1 MPFEIGQIAADYEI
15 LGLLGKGG
23 MGRVYRVRNVISN
36 RVEAMKVLLADI
48 SAEADLGD
56 RFIGE
61 IRTLARL
68 DHPNIAKF
76 HTAFKFENQLV
87 MLMELV
93 EGSTLG
99 ERAKEGPVPLD
110 ELLSYTT
117 QTLAALSYAH
127 QNGVIHRDIKPSNI
141 MVTPHGV
148 VKLMDFGIAKSTFE
162 PLLTRPGTTMGS
174 MLYMSPEQV
183 RGTTVD
189 ARSDIYSVGVLLYEL
204 TAGRRPFEAENT
216 YAILEAQLNTTPRPP
231 LELNPA
237 LPKPLNEI
245 IMTALAKEPMQR
257 FQTADAFR
265 NALESVRGRAAAPQA
280 RAQASGQT
288 VTQPMPPPGVPPAAS
303 PRRRGLWMALG
314 AVACVCVIAGGAVL
328 LPHFWKSSA
337 REGSAPAAKPDAPA
351 QALSTSA
358 SQPAAMNPEPAANS
372 GPATANSASVTQ
384 PVTSSP
390 ERAPTHV
397 PRSSPGPEQKRVARV
412 SQEARV
418 PGSGAVQGAYPQI
431 SSAPPSPP
439 PAQQAQPQAQPAA
452 LPAGPSQA
460 DLDKASEDLM
470 KLHARADAVK
480 DSLDRLR
487 GQNAASGLGVRQDIV
502 ASASRMESYL
512 QAADR
517 ALQSNTLDSARKDMT
532 RAEEELNKL
541 EAFFGR

>member
-1 MPFEIGQIAADYEI
+1 MPFEVGQVAADYEI
-15 LGLLGKGG
+15 LGVLGKGG

-36 RVEAMKVLLADI
+36 RVEAMKVLLADVA
-48 SAEADLGD
+48 AEADLGD

-93 EGSTLG
+93 EGFTLA
-99 ERAKEGPVPLD
+99 ERGKQEPIPLND
-110 ELLSYTT
+110 VLSYAT

-183 RGTTVD
+183 RGMTVD

-204 TAGRRPFEAENT
+204 TSGRRPFEADNT
-216 YAILEAQLNTTPRPP
+216 YAILEAQLNATPQPP
-231 LELNPA
+231 MEVNAA
-237 LPKPLNEI
+237 LPKPLSDI

-265 NALESVRGRAAAPQA
+265 NALESVRERPGA
-280 RAQASGQT
+280 RQPSPSKAI
-288 VTQPMPPPGVPPAAS
+288 TQPMPPPAAQAGAA
-303 PRRRGLWMALG
+303 PRKRGLWMALG
-314 AVACVCVIAGGAVL
+314 AVACVCVLAGGAFL

-337 REGSAPAAKPDAPA
+337 GGSAGSVAKTKPVAPA
-351 QALSTSA
+351 PASPV
-358 SQPAAMNPEPAANS
+358 SQPAANPTPDNASSTPNNVALSTPA
-372 GPATANSASVTQ
+372 
-384 PVTSSP
+384 
-390 ERAPTHV
+390 
-397 PRSSPGPEQKRVARV
+397 
-412 SQEARV
+412 
-418 PGSGAVQGAYPQI
+418 
-431 SSAPPSPP
+431 
-439 PAQQAQPQAQPAA
+439 AA
-452 LPAGPSQA
+452 LPATPPASDRSTITPQPHSAARESRAVKSRGSEPAATSATVVPAPVQQQPQVQTQSQPQTQPAQVQPPGPSQA

-470 KLHARADAVK
+470 KLHARAEAVK

-487 GQNAASGLGVRQDIV
+487 GQNAASGLGLRQDIV

-517 ALQSNTLDSARKDMT
+517 ALQNNTLDSARKDMSH
-532 RAEEELNKL
+532 AEEELNKL

>member
-1 MPFEIGQIAADYEI
+1 MAFEVGQIAADYEI

-36 RVEAMKVLLADI
+36 RGEAMKVLLADVA
-48 SAEADLGD
+48 AEAELGD

-93 EGSTLG
+93 EGFTLSDRG
-99 ERAKEGPVPLD
+99 KEGPVPL
-110 ELLSYTT
+110 EEVLSYAS

-141 MVTPHGV
+141 MVTPHGI

-183 RGTTVD
+183 RGMTVD
-189 ARSDIYSVGVLLYEL
+189 ARSDLYSVGVLLYEL

-216 YAILEAQLNTTPRPP
+216 YAILEAQLNAMPQPP
-231 LELNPA
+231 IELNQA
-237 LPKPLNEI
+237 LPKPLNDI

-265 NALESVRGRAAAPQA
+265 NALESIRARPSAAP
-280 RAQASGQT
+280 SGNLSKA
-288 VTQPMPPPGVPPAAS
+288 VTQPMPGSAVPVRS
-303 PRRRGLWMALG
+303 GSRGRGLWMAAG
-314 AVACVCVIAGGAVL
+314 AIACVCVLAGGAFL

-337 REGSAPAAKPDAPA
+337 AAYRSAPVVKTEPAAQNAPVTPPSTNVLAQQSAAAPVTTPAATPSAMASKPLHRPA
-351 QALSTSA
+351 RESHVPPQSALPVSVPTPSPQTQPQTQPQV
-358 SQPAAMNPEPAANS
+358 QPAA
-372 GPATANSASVTQ
+372 
-384 PVTSSP
+384 
-390 ERAPTHV
+390 
-397 PRSSPGPEQKRVARV
+397 
-412 SQEARV
+412 
-418 PGSGAVQGAYPQI
+418 
-431 SSAPPSPP
+431 PP
-439 PAQQAQPQAQPAA
+439 P
-452 LPAGPSQA
+452 GPSQA
-460 DLDKASEDLM
+460 DLDKASEDLV
-470 KLHARADAVK
+470 KLHARAEAVK

-487 GQNAASGLGVRQDIV
+487 GQNAASGLGLRQDIV
-502 ASASRMESYL
+502 SSASRMDSYL

-517 ALQSNTLDSARKDMT
+517 ALQTNTLESARKDMNH
-532 RAEEELNKL
+532 AEEELNKL

>member
-1 MPFEIGQIAADYEI
+1 MPFEVGQVAADYEI

-36 RVEAMKVLLADI
+36 RVEAMKVLLADVA
-48 SAEADLGD
+48 AEADLGD

-93 EGSTLG
+93 EGFTLS
-99 ERAKEGPVPLD
+99 ERGKEPLPLND
-110 ELLSYTT
+110 VLSYAT

-141 MVTPHGV
+141 MVTPRGV

-183 RGTTVD
+183 RGMTVD

-204 TAGRRPFEAENT
+204 TSGRRPFEADNT
-216 YAILEAQLNTTPRPP
+216 YAILEAQLNATPQTP
-231 LELNPA
+231 LEVNPA
-237 LPKPLNEI
+237 LPKPLSDI

-257 FQTADAFR
+257 FQTAEAFR
-265 NALESVRGRAAAPQA
+265 NALESVRGRSAAGQA
-280 RAQASGQT
+280 TPSKAI
-288 VTQPMPPPGVPPAAS
+288 TQPMPPPAAQAAPA
-303 PRRRGLWMALG
+303 PRKRGLWMALG
-314 AVACVCVIAGGAVL
+314 AVACVCVLAGGAFL

-337 REGSAPAAKPDAPA
+337 GGSAAAPVAKSEPAPQPTAAPVSQPTANPTPDNAASASNNSAVSTPVASPAAPPASAPSAMEPSHKPVRESHAVKSHASEGVSAGVTLVPVPVQQQAPA
-351 QALSTSA
+351 Q
-358 SQPAAMNPEPAANS
+358 
-372 GPATANSASVTQ
+372 
-384 PVTSSP
+384 
-390 ERAPTHV
+390 
-397 PRSSPGPEQKRVARV
+397 
-412 SQEARV
+412 
-418 PGSGAVQGAYPQI
+418 PQN
-431 SSAPPSPP
+431 
-439 PAQQAQPQAQPAA
+439 QPQAQAP
-452 LPAGPSQA
+452 PVQQPGSSQA

-470 KLHARADAVK
+470 KLHSRAEAVR

-517 ALQSNTLDSARKDMT
+517 ALQNNTLDSARKDMSH
-532 RAEEELNKL
+532 AEEELNKL

>member
-1 MPFEIGQIAADYEI
+1 MPFEVGQVAADYEI

-36 RVEAMKVLLADI
+36 RAEAMKVLLADVA
-48 SAEADLGD
+48 AEADLGD

-93 EGSTLG
+93 EGFTLA
-99 ERAKEGPVPLD
+99 ERGKQEPLPLND
-110 ELLSYTT
+110 VLSYAT

-183 RGTTVD
+183 RGMTVD

-204 TAGRRPFEAENT
+204 TSGRRPFEAENT
-216 YAILEAQLNTTPRPP
+216 YAILEAQLNATPQPP
-231 LELNPA
+231 IEVNAA
-237 LPKPLNEI
+237 LPKPLSDI

-257 FQTADAFR
+257 FQTAEAFR
-265 NALESVRGRAAAPQA
+265 NALESIRERPAAQPNLSKA
-280 RAQASGQT
+280 
-288 VTQPMPPPGVPPAAS
+288 VTQPMPPPAAQAGAA
-303 PRRRGLWMALG
+303 PRKRGLWMALG
-314 AVACVCVIAGGAVL
+314 AVACVCVLAGGAFL

-337 REGSAPAAKPDAPA
+337 GGPAAPVAKSESAAPPA
-351 QALSTSA
+351 TSPA
-358 SQPAAMNPEPAANS
+358 SQPAANP
-372 GPATANSASVTQ
+372 TADNSASV
-384 PVTSSP
+384 PSNVAAS
-390 ERAPTHV
+390 APAGT
-397 PRSSPGPEQKRVARV
+397 
-412 SQEARV
+412 
-418 PGSGAVQGAYPQI
+418 GSATPPA
-431 SSAPPSPP
+431 SAPPTVEPQPHHAVRESRAEKSHAGEPVSTSAVTVVP
-439 PAQQAQPQAQPAA
+439 VPVPQQPQAQTQSQPQTQPA
-452 LPAGPSQA
+452 PVQPTGPSQA
-460 DLDKASEDLM
+460 DLDKAGEDLM
-470 KLHARADAVK
+470 KLRARADAVK

-487 GQNAASGLGVRQDIV
+487 GQNAASGLGVRHDIV
-502 ASASRMESYL
+502 ASASRLESYL

-517 ALQSNTLDSARKDMT
+517 ALQNNTLDSARKDMT
-532 RAEEELNKL
+532 HAEEELNKL

>member
-1 MPFEIGQIAADYEI
+1 MPFEVGQVAADYEI

-36 RVEAMKVLLADI
+36 RVEAMKVLLADVA
-48 SAEADLGD
+48 AEADLGD

-93 EGSTLG
+93 EGFTLS
-99 ERAKEGPVPLD
+99 ERGKEPLPLHD
-110 ELLSYTT
+110 VLSYAT
-117 QTLAALSYAH
+117 QTLAALNYAH

-183 RGTTVD
+183 RGMTVD

-204 TAGRRPFEAENT
+204 TSGRRPFEADNT
-216 YAILEAQLNTTPRPP
+216 YAILEAQLNATPQPP

-237 LPKPLNEI
+237 LSKPLNDI

-257 FQTADAFR
+257 FQTAEAFR
-265 NALESVRGRAAAPQA
+265 NALESVRERPAA
-280 RAQASGQT
+280 GQGT
-288 VTQPMPPPGVPPAAS
+288 PSKAITQPMPPPAVQAVSA
-303 PRRRGLWMALG
+303 PRKRGLWMALG
-314 AVACVCVIAGGAVL
+314 AVACVCVLAGGAFL

-337 REGSAPAAKPDAPA
+337 GGSAAPVAKSEPPAQPATSPVSQPTANPTPDNTASAPNNGAVSTPSAASATPPASAPAAIEPSHKPVRESHAEKSHAGAPV
-351 QALSTSA
+351 STSA
-358 SQPAAMNPEPAANS
+358 
-372 GPATANSASVTQ
+372 VTVV
-384 PVTSSP
+384 PVP
-390 ERAPTHV
+390 V
-397 PRSSPGPEQKRVARV
+397 PQ
-412 SQEARV
+412 QT
-418 PGSGAVQGAYPQI
+418 
-431 SSAPPSPP
+431 
-439 PAQQAQPQAQPAA
+439 PAQPQNQPQAQAP
-452 LPAGPSQA
+452 PVQPPGPSQA
-460 DLDKASEDLM
+460 DMDKASEDLM
-470 KLHARADAVK
+470 KLHARAEAVR

-517 ALQSNTLDSARKDMT
+517 ALQNNTLDSARKDMSH
-532 RAEEELNKL
+532 AEEELNKL

>member
-1 MPFEIGQIAADYEI
+1 MPFEVGQVAADYEI
-15 LGLLGKGG
+15 LGILGKGG

-36 RVEAMKVLLADI
+36 RVEAMKVLLADVA
-48 SAEADLGD
+48 AEADLGD

-93 EGSTLG
+93 EGFTLS
-99 ERAKEGPVPLD
+99 ERGKQEPLPLN
-110 ELLSYTT
+110 EVLSYAT

-183 RGTTVD
+183 RGMTVD

-204 TAGRRPFEAENT
+204 TSGRRPFEADNT
-216 YAILEAQLNTTPRPP
+216 YAILEAQLNATPQAPI
-231 LELNPA
+231 ELNPA
-237 LPKPLNEI
+237 LPKPLNDI

-265 NALESVRGRAAAPQA
+265 NALESIRERPAAVRQPTPSKA
-280 RAQASGQT
+280 
-288 VTQPMPPPGVPPAAS
+288 VTQPMPLPAAQS
-303 PRRRGLWMALG
+303 GAPPRKRGLWMALG
-314 AVACVCVIAGGAVL
+314 AVACVCVLAGGAYL

-337 REGSAPAAKPDAPA
+337 GGAMAPVAKSEPA
-351 QALSTSA
+351 TQPVASPA
-358 SQPAAMNPEPAANS
+358 SQPAVNATPDTAAPAPNTGPVSTPAATS
-372 GPATANSASVTQ
+372 ITQ
-384 PVTSSP
+384 PANAPSTVEPSHKAVRQLRAEKSRVGEPVSTSAVT
-390 ERAPTHV
+390 V
-397 PRSSPGPEQKRVARV
+397 P
-412 SQEARV
+412 V
-418 PGSGAVQGAYPQI
+418 PVQQQQVQP
-431 SSAPPSPP
+431 
-439 PAQQAQPQAQPAA
+439 QAQPQAQPAA
-452 LPAGPSQA
+452 VTPPGPSQA

-487 GQNAASGLGVRQDIV
+487 GQNAASGLGLRQDIV
-502 ASASRMESYL
+502 ASASRMDSYL

-517 ALQSNTLDSARKDMT
+517 ALQSNTLDSARKDMNH
-532 RAEEELNKL
+532 AEEEINKL

>member
-1 MPFEIGQIAADYEI
+1 MPFEVGQVAADYEI

-36 RVEAMKVLLADI
+36 RVEAMKVLLADVA
-48 SAEADLGD
+48 AEADLGD

-87 MLMELV
+87 MLMEFV
-93 EGSTLG
+93 EGFTLS
-99 ERAKEGPVPLD
+99 ERGKEPLPLND
-110 ELLSYTT
+110 VLSYAT

-127 QNGVIHRDIKPSNI
+127 RNGVIHRDIKPSNI

-183 RGTTVD
+183 RGMTVD

-204 TAGRRPFEAENT
+204 TSGRRPFEADNT
-216 YAILEAQLNTTPRPP
+216 YAILEAQLNATPQTPV
-231 LELNPA
+231 EVNPA
-237 LPKPLNEI
+237 LPKPLSDI

-265 NALESVRGRAAAPQA
+265 NALESIRERPGAGQAAPSKA
-280 RAQASGQT
+280 L
-288 VTQPMPPPGVPPAAS
+288 TQPMPPPASQSGAAA
-303 PRRRGLWMALG
+303 PRKRGLWMALG
-314 AVACVCVIAGGAVL
+314 AVACVAVLAAGAIL

-337 REGSAPAAKPDAPA
+337 GGSAAPVAKSEPTA
-351 QALSTSA
+351 SSSA
-358 SQPAAMNPEPAANS
+358 SPVS
-372 GPATANSASVTQ
+372 TPATNSTPRGAASVPNNDTASTLASMPATSPVSPSSAVNTQ
-384 PVTSSP
+384 EPHQGT
-390 ERAPTHV
+390 R
-397 PRSSPGPEQKRVARV
+397 
-412 SQEARV
+412 EARV
-418 PGSGAVQGAYPQI
+418 VKSHAGE
-431 SSAPPSPP
+431 PPSSTALTEVPVP
-439 PAQQAQPQAQPAA
+439 VPQQTPAQVQNQPQAQAP
-452 LPAGPSQA
+452 PVQPSGPSQA

-517 ALQSNTLDSARKDMT
+517 ALQNSTLESARKDMNH
-532 RAEEELNKL
+532 AEEELNKL
-541 EAFFGR
+541 EAFFGK

>member
-1 MPFEIGQIAADYEI
+1 MPFEVGQVAADYEI

-36 RVEAMKVLLADI
+36 RVEAMKVLLADVA
-48 SAEADLGD
+48 AEADLGD

-93 EGSTLG
+93 EGFTLA
-99 ERAKEGPVPLD
+99 ERGKQEPLPLND
-110 ELLSYTT
+110 VLSYAT

-183 RGTTVD
+183 RGMTVD

-204 TAGRRPFEAENT
+204 TSGRRPFEAENT
-216 YAILEAQLNTTPRPP
+216 YAILEAQLNATPQPP
-231 LELNPA
+231 VEVNAA
-237 LPKPLNEI
+237 LPKPLSDI

-257 FQTADAFR
+257 FQTAEAFR
-265 NALESVRGRAAAPQA
+265 NALESIRGRPAAQPNLSKA
-280 RAQASGQT
+280 
-288 VTQPMPPPGVPPAAS
+288 VTQPMPPPVAQAGAA
-303 PRRRGLWMALG
+303 PRKRGLWMALG
-314 AVACVCVIAGGAVL
+314 AVACVCVLAGGAFL

-337 REGSAPAAKPDAPA
+337 GGSAAPVATSEPAAQPA
-351 QALSTSA
+351 TSPV
-358 SQPAAMNPEPAANS
+358 SQPAANPASNNAVSAPSNNLASAPAGTGSATL
-372 GPATANSASVTQ
+372 PA
-384 PVTSSP
+384 
-390 ERAPTHV
+390 
-397 PRSSPGPEQKRVARV
+397 
-412 SQEARV
+412 
-418 PGSGAVQGAYPQI
+418 
-431 SSAPPSPP
+431 SAPPVIEPQPHHAVRESHPEKSHAAEP
-439 PAQQAQPQAQPAA
+439 VSTSAVTVVPVPVPQQPQTQTPSQPQTQTSPAQPLGA
-452 LPAGPSQA
+452 SQA

-487 GQNAASGLGVRQDIV
+487 GQNAASGLGVRHDIV
-502 ASASRMESYL
+502 ASASRLENYL

-517 ALQSNTLDSARKDMT
+517 ALQNNTLDSARKDMSH
-532 RAEEELNKL
+532 AEEELNKL

>member
-1 MPFEIGQIAADYEI
+1 MPFEVGQVAADYEI

-36 RVEAMKVLLADI
+36 RVEAMKVLLADVA
-48 SAEADLGD
+48 AEADLGD

-93 EGSTLG
+93 EGFTLADRG
-99 ERAKEGPVPLD
+99 KQEPLPLND
-110 ELLSYTT
+110 VLSYAT

-183 RGTTVD
+183 RGMTVD

-204 TAGRRPFEAENT
+204 TSGRRPFEADNT
-216 YAILEAQLNTTPRPP
+216 YAILEAQLNATPQTPM
-231 LELNPA
+231 EVNAA
-237 LPKPLNEI
+237 LPKPLSDI

-265 NALESVRGRAAAPQA
+265 NALESIRERPAARQPNLSKA
-280 RAQASGQT
+280 
-288 VTQPMPPPGVPPAAS
+288 VTQPMPPPGAQSGAA
-303 PRRRGLWMALG
+303 PRKRGLWMALG
-314 AVACVCVIAGGAVL
+314 AVACVCVLAGGAFL

-337 REGSAPAAKPDAPA
+337 GGSTPPVVKSEPATQPPASPVSQPATTPAASSTNPVSNSDAV
-351 QALSTSA
+351 STSA
-358 SQPAAMNPEPAANS
+358 TAPAPPSTSSAVAHEPRMVAHESRAAKSHRDGQPSSAAVTEVPVPVQQQQPQVQSQSQPQSQPAP
-372 GPATANSASVTQ
+372 VQ
-384 PVTSSP
+384 PS
-390 ERAPTHV
+390 
-397 PRSSPGPEQKRVARV
+397 
-412 SQEARV
+412 
-418 PGSGAVQGAYPQI
+418 
-431 SSAPPSPP
+431 
-439 PAQQAQPQAQPAA
+439 
-452 LPAGPSQA
+452 GPSQA

-470 KLHARADAVK
+470 KLHARAEAVK

-502 ASASRMESYL
+502 ASASRLEGYL

-517 ALQSNTLDSARKDMT
+517 ALQSNTLDSAHKDMNH
-532 RAEEELNKL
+532 AEEELNKL

>member
-237 LPKPLNEI
+237 LPKPLNDI

-280 RAQASGQT
+280 KAQPSGQT
-288 VTQPMPPPGVPPAAS
+288 VTQPMPPPGVQPAAA
-303 PRRRGLWMALG
+303 PRRSGLWMALG

-337 REGSAPAAKPDAPA
+337 HEGSAPAAKPDAPA

-358 SQPAAMNPEPAANS
+358 SQQAAINPEPAANS

-390 ERAPTHV
+390 EPAPTQV

-431 SSAPPSPP
+431 SSAPPSSP
-439 PAQQAQPQAQPAA
+439 PAQQPQPQAQPAA
-452 LPAGPSQA
+452 VPAGPSQA

>member
-237 LPKPLNEI
+237 LPKPLNDI

-280 RAQASGQT
+280 KAQPSGQT
-288 VTQPMPPPGVPPAAS
+288 VTQPIPPPGIPPAAS

-337 REGSAPAAKPDAPA
+337 HEGSAPAAKPDAPA

-358 SQPAAMNPEPAANS
+358 SQQAAMNPEPAANS
-372 GPATANSASVTQ
+372 RPATANSASVTQ
-384 PVTSSP
+384 PATPSP
-390 ERAPTHV
+390 EPAPTQV

-431 SSAPPSPP
+431 SSAPPSSP

>member
-1 MPFEIGQIAADYEI
+1 MPFEVGQIAADYEI

-36 RVEAMKVLLADI
+36 RVEAMKVLLADVA
-48 SAEADLGD
+48 AEAELGD

-93 EGSTLG
+93 EGFTLSDRG
-99 ERAKEGPVPLD
+99 KEGPVPLD
-110 ELLSYTT
+110 EVLSYAS

-141 MVTPHGV
+141 MVTPHGI

-183 RGTTVD
+183 RGMTVD

-216 YAILEAQLNTTPRPP
+216 YAILEAQLNTTPQPP
-231 LELNPA
+231 IELNQA
-237 LPKPLNEI
+237 LPKPLNDI

-265 NALESVRGRAAAPQA
+265 NALESVRGRTPAQSQNPSQA
-280 RAQASGQT
+280 
-288 VTQPMPPPGVPPAAS
+288 VTQPMPGPAAPVAQLAS
-303 PRRRGLWMALG
+303 GSRRRGLWMAAG
-314 AVACVCVIAGGAVL
+314 AVACVCVLAGGAIL

-337 REGSAPAAKPDAPA
+337 GERSALTTKPEAVTQTATPPADAPA
-351 QALSTSA
+351 L
-358 SQPAAMNPEPAANS
+358 P
-372 GPATANSASVTQ
+372 
-384 PVTSSP
+384 
-390 ERAPTHV
+390 
-397 PRSSPGPEQKRVARV
+397 PRTDT
-412 SQEARV
+412 
-418 PGSGAVQGAYPQI
+418 
-431 SSAPPSPP
+431 
-439 PAQQAQPQAQPAA
+439 PAQQPTATPVSEPITPPVTTPPRTTAASESKPLHKPAREARAIAQSVTSPSPVSVPASPQQVQPQPQAAA
-452 LPAGPSQA
+452 AAPQGSSQA

-470 KLHARADAVK
+470 KLQARAAAVK

-487 GQNAASGLGVRQDIV
+487 GQNAASGLGLRQDIV

-517 ALQSNTLDSARKDMT
+517 ALQSNTLESARKDMNH
-532 RAEEELNKL
+532 AEEELNKL

>member
-1 MPFEIGQIAADYEI
+1 MAFEVGQIAADYEI
-15 LGLLGKGG
+15 QGLLGKGG

-36 RVEAMKVLLADI
+36 RVEAMKVLLADVA
-48 SAEADLGD
+48 AEAELGD

-93 EGSTLG
+93 EGFTLSDRG
-99 ERAKEGPVPLD
+99 KEGSVPLD
-110 ELLSYTT
+110 EILSYAS
-117 QTLAALSYAH
+117 QTLSALSYAH

-183 RGTTVD
+183 RGMTVD

-216 YAILEAQLNTTPRPP
+216 YAILEAQLNATPQAPI
-231 LELNPA
+231 ELNQA
-237 LPKPLNEI
+237 LPKPLNDI

-257 FQTADAFR
+257 CQTAEAFR
-265 NALESVRGRAAAPQA
+265 NALESIRGRAPA
-280 RAQASGQT
+280 AQAGSPSKL
-288 VTQPMPPPGVPPAAS
+288 VTQPMPPAAAPAGTPS
-303 PRRRGLWMALG
+303 RKRGLWMAAG
-314 AVACVCVIAGGAVL
+314 AIACVCVLAGGAML
-328 LPHFWKSSA
+328 LPHFSRSSA
-337 REGSAPAAKPDAPA
+337 AGNGKTSVA
-351 QALSTSA
+351 Q
-358 SQPAAMNPEPAANS
+358 
-372 GPATANSASVTQ
+372 TQ
-384 PVTSSP
+384 PV
-390 ERAPTHV
+390 
-397 PRSSPGPEQKRVARV
+397 
-412 SQEARV
+412 SQSV
-418 PGSGAVQGAYPQI
+418 T
-431 SSAPPSPP
+431 P
-439 PAQQAQPQAQPAA
+439 PATNPAPAPHSDLAAQPAA
-452 LPAGPSQA
+452 ASATTSSKLQAETQTVTETKPARKTIREARALSQSAPSGAAAVPSQQPQSQLQLQPQVQAPPQQAAAPPPGPSQA

-470 KLHARADAVK
+470 KLQARATTVK
-480 DSLDRLR
+480 ESLDRLR

-502 ASASRMESYL
+502 ASASRMDSYL

-517 ALQSNTLDSARKDMT
+517 DLQNNTLESARKDMNH
-532 RAEEELNKL
+532 AEDELNKL
-541 EAFFGR
+541 ETFFGR

>member
-1 MPFEIGQIAADYEI
+1 MPFEVGQVAADYEI

-36 RVEAMKVLLADI
+36 RVEAMKVLLADVA
-48 SAEADLGD
+48 AEADLGD

-76 HTAFKFENQLV
+76 HTAFKYENQLV

-93 EGSTLG
+93 EGFTLSDRG
-99 ERAKEGPVPLD
+99 KQEPVPLN
-110 ELLSYTT
+110 EVLSYAT

-183 RGTTVD
+183 RGMTVD

-204 TAGRRPFEAENT
+204 TSGRRPFEADNT
-216 YAILEAQLNTTPRPP
+216 YAILEAQLNATPQPP
-231 LELNPA
+231 IELNPA
-237 LPKPLNEI
+237 LPKPLNDI

-257 FQTADAFR
+257 FQTAEAFR
-265 NALESVRGRAAAPQA
+265 NALESIRERPAARQQAP
-280 RAQASGQT
+280 SKT
-288 VTQPMPPPGVPPAAS
+288 ITQPAPAPAAVAGTP
-303 PRRRGLWMALG
+303 PRKRGLWMALG
-314 AVACVCVIAGGAVL
+314 AVACVCVLAGGAIL

-337 REGSAPAAKPDAPA
+337 GGSTAPVAKSESAVQTPASPVSQPASDPGANSAGSAPDNHAGSTPVAVPSAPAASSVSNVEP
-351 QALSTSA
+351 
-358 SQPAAMNPEPAANS
+358 QPHHAA
-372 GPATANSASVTQ
+372 
-384 PVTSSP
+384 
-390 ERAPTHV
+390 RAPRTLNPHGGEQPSSDAVTVV
-397 PRSSPGPEQKRVARV
+397 P
-412 SQEARV
+412 V
-418 PGSGAVQGAYPQI
+418 PVQQQPQLQPQ
-431 SSAPPSPP
+431 S
-439 PAQQAQPQAQPAA
+439 QPQAQPA
-452 LPAGPSQA
+452 PVQPPGPSQA

-470 KLHARADAVK
+470 KLHARAEAVK

-487 GQNAASGLGVRQDIV
+487 GQNAASGLGLRQDIV

-517 ALQSNTLDSARKDMT
+517 ALQSNTLDSARKDMNH
-532 RAEEELNKL
+532 AEEELNKL